1 MARKKKNTARK
12 STADTIEQPELTQI
26 ETLQEDTPE
35 EMEIALPHPDPEP
48 EPESTSDAE
57 AAEPLSDD
65 MTDITDTTETNEV
78 EKEYTLRTFIAN
90 TKEVLT
96 RHLLPDMLLPRFM
109 SLYFLISGI
118 WIIYIQQKLTHNPV
132 RNWREYV
139 TSILDSGSLTTA
151 VISLLVGFLALSC
164 LSSFLPKKWQITDQ
178 SFGILSILF
187 FDCTM
192 LWRTNNFMLTT
203 ATMFVSLVFIYYL
216 INKLPSREPYEK
228 IPWTFCGLI
237 CLGALS
243 FVTYFIIRGTIAKH
257 RLFGTACHDFGLF
270 VQMFHSMSQGLG
282 PVTTSE
288 RDELVSHF
296 HIHASYI
303 YYLLVPIY
311 KIFKKETVLL
321 AAQGVLAMGGAIP
334 MFLIAKRRKF
344 KGVSLIFMTFIYIFS
359 IAIVSPCYYDFHEN
373 AFLPTLLMWLFY
385 AIDISN
391 PIFTWIMAALVC
403 IVKEDAPLY
412 IVCIGLFL
420 FFEKKNHKMRWH
432 GLLMSL
438 VSGGYMVFITKWL
451 TANGDGSTMTNI
463 RFGLLLVNQEKGL
476 GEVIRNVILNPAY
489 FFSLLLKEDTLN
501 FFLQVMLPLLF
512 LPFLTKKLHR
522 FWLMVPM
529 IVMNLVIGA
538 GYGYASNIEFHYIFG
553 PVCLLFYMVFLN
565 LEDLGEQHKHTLSIL
580 LGSAAI
586 LFFVGMP
593 LHFWDNVES
602 YATNKEQFQK
612 VEDALDMIPSDAI
625 VHATPFYVAHCAER
639 DEIYL
644 YDMNDVNQDTQ
655 TIRNMDYFD
664 FFVFG
669 PNTEIGEFTT
679 PILEKNGWTVLEEVN
694 NRVVIYQN
702 PKYQG

>member
-1 MARKKKNTARK
+1 
-12 STADTIEQPELTQI
+12 
-26 ETLQEDTPE
+26 
-35 EMEIALPHPDPEP
+35 
-48 EPESTSDAE
+48 
-57 AAEPLSDD
+57 
-65 MTDITDTTETNEV
+65 
-78 EKEYTLRTFIAN
+78 
-90 TKEVLT
+90 
-96 RHLLPDMLLPRFM
+96 
-109 SLYFLISGI
+109 
-118 WIIYIQQKLTHNPV
+118 
-132 RNWREYV
+132 
-139 TSILDSGSLTTA
+139 
-151 VISLLVGFLALSC
+151 
-164 LSSFLPKKWQITDQ
+164 
-178 SFGILSILF
+178 
-187 FDCTM
+187 
-192 LWRTNNFMLTT
+192 
-203 ATMFVSLVFIYYL
+203 
-216 INKLPSREPYEK
+216 
-228 IPWTFCGLI
+228 
-237 CLGALS
+237 
-243 FVTYFIIRGTIAKH
+243 
-257 RLFGTACHDFGLF
+257 
-270 VQMFHSMSQGLG
+270 
-282 PVTTSE
+282 
-288 RDELVSHF
+288 
-296 HIHASYI
+296 
-303 YYLLVPIY
+303 
-311 KIFKKETVLL
+311 
-321 AAQGVLAMGGAIP
+321 
-334 MFLIAKRRKF
+334 
-344 KGVSLIFMTFIYIFS
+344 
-359 IAIVSPCYYDFHEN
+359 
-373 AFLPTLLMWLFY
+373 
-385 AIDISN
+385 
-391 PIFTWIMAALVC
+391 
-403 IVKEDAPLY
+403 
-412 IVCIGLFL
+412 
-420 FFEKKNHKMRWH
+420 MRWH

-438 VSGGYMVFITKWL
+438 ISGGYMVFITKWL

-476 GEVIRNVILNPAY
+476 GEVIRNVLLNPAY
-489 FFSLLLKEDTLN
+489 FFSLLLKEDTIN

-593 LHFWDNVES
+593 LHFWGNVES
-602 YATNKEQFQK
+602 YTANKEQFQK

-655 TIRNMDYFD
+655 TIPNMDYFD